1 MFRRLFNSSL
11 MKQQVEFQIEHA
23 DHTIASFTAKKGQKL
38 RVALRVGSNEHSK
51 GVLEGSPSLE
61 LNGER
66 LELSWGFRGDVF
78 LPIKA
83 KENVLKGSNAKGFV
97 YIYCIEVI

>member
-1 MFRRLFNSSL
+1 MLGRLFNSSL
-11 MKQQVEFQIEHA
+11 MKKQVEFQIEHA

-38 RVALRVGSNEHSK
+38 RVALRVGSNEHGK

-97 YIYCIEVI
+97 YIYCLEVI

>member
-1 MFRRLFNSSL
+1 MFGYFSGNLP
-11 MKQQVEFQIEHA
+11 MKQQIEFQVEHA
-23 DHTIASFTAKKGQKL
+23 NHTIASFTAKKGQKL
-38 RVALRVGSNEHSK
+38 RVALRVGSNEHGK

-97 YIYCIEVI
+97 YIYCLEVI

>member
-1 MFRRLFNSSL
+1 MLGRLFNSSL
-11 MKQQVEFQIEHA
+11 MKQQIEFQIEHA

-38 RVALRVGSNEHSK
+38 RVALRVGSNEHAK

-97 YIYCIEVI
+97 YIYCLEVI